1 MSPLAGKELIIG
13 QLSAGSHISDVQL
26 LNTVVVIE
34 TSDFMIK
41 FDSVPVN

>member
-13 QLSAGSHISDVQL
+13 HLSAGSHISDVQL